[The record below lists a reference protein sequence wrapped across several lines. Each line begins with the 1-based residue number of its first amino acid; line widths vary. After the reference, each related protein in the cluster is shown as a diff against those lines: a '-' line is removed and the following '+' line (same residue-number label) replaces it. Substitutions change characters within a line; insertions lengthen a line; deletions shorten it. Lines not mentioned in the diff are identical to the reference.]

1 MVQSRGI
8 APFRV
13 NGKPD
18 SVTSLDRPAHYPAP
32 MHGERRLGF
41 LRVKDFHHIASRG
54 LHLARVTHLA
64 AGLTVEGSLG
74 GDDLHF
80 FTLAHSTPR
89 RGRTPTGFS
98 LHQGGEDLGFPLD
111 NTVTDKA
118 RAQVAQSGADID
130 RALLSLAGAGAL
142 FLHRPL
148 EPRAVH
154 AEPFGREEILGEIE
168 GKAVG
173 VVQPKGRLSGQGR
186 ATAAAQVFDHLL

>member
-32 MHGERRLGF
+32 MHGERGLGF
-41 LRVKDFHHIASRG
+41 LRVKNFHHIASRG
-54 LHLARVTHLA
+54 LQLARIAHLA
-64 AGLTVEGSLG
+64 AGLTVKGSLG

-80 FTLAHSTPR
+80 FTFAHN
-89 RGRTPTGFS
+89 TPTGFS

-111 NTVTDKA
+111 NAITDKT
-118 RAQVAQSGADID
+118 RAQVSQSSVDID
-130 RALLSLAGAGAL
+130 RALLSLAGTGAL
-142 FLHRPL
+142 FLHCPL

-154 AEPFGREEILGEIE
+154 TEPFG
-168 GKAVG
+168 
-173 VVQPKGRLSGQGR
+173 
-186 ATAAAQVFDHLL
+186 